1 LSAKWVSMPDYEF
14 DQLGRRIARLRAQ
27 RDWTQ
32 QVLADR
38 LAMSRVAVS
47 LLEMDR
53 ALPSERTVTLLAGL
67 FKLEPLELVEGTY
80 YPEVKAERLPA
91 VACRHTEMELQLALL
106 RADLTWLGRLQ
117 GHADWPR
124 LAREVRQR
132 WQETLESL
140 AVIVRDAREQR
151 IIEEA
156 YDELTRESTQR
167 LGDRP
172 T

>member
-1 LSAKWVSMPDYEF
+1 MSAKWVSMPDYEF

-27 RDWTQ
+27 RGWTQ
-32 QVLADR
+32 QVLAER

-80 YPEVKAERLPA
+80 YPEVKSERLPA
-91 VACRHTEMELQLALL
+91 VACRYTETELQLALL
-106 RADLTWLGRLQ
+106 RADLAWLGRLQ

-124 LAREVRQR
+124 LVQEVKQR
-132 WQETLESL
+132 WQETLGAL
-140 AVIVRDAREQR
+140 TVTARDAQEQR
-151 IIEEA
+151 NLEA
-156 YDELTRESTQR
+156 AYGELRQGVT
-167 LGDRP
+167 P
-172 T
+172 I